1 MLRHR
6 IKGIY
11 CVRQM
16 STLAHCDLE
25 IEISPARSEY
35 PIELELIVS
44 EKQIIKLPPVV
55 PGQDLRWDLGNL
67 PWLDTAAPYVF
78 LSYNPNAASVMSFPS
93 LKLPL
98 K

>member
-25 IEISPARSEY
+25 IEISPAPSKY
-35 PIELELIVS
+35 PIELELVVG

-55 PGQDLRWDLGNL
+55 PGHDLRWDLGNV
-67 PWLDTAAPYVF
+67 PWLDAAALYVF
-78 LSYNPNAASVMSFPS
+78 LSYNPNSALVMSSPS
-93 LKLPL
+93 LKLP
-98 K
+98 